1 MFFLA
6 SKLFKS
12 GLYITRSFR
21 HGQCFVWEFSVLA
34 FVETA
39 KINTNS
45 LRNFSWS
52 GNDKVL
58 VFMLC
63 MSSLWI
69 KTLILDN
76 IYIDRSL
83 RVAFVKHILSQ
94 IYSHCIQSCNF
105 RNFLAIAEAFCYMLC
120 FFYPET
126 SNFHNSEKVGPR
138 KLPDL
143 SMNIYHFIIYRLQY
157 TLLIKRP
164 DFGLKFLVTIT
175 PKVQSLKLKANVG
188 MKQVNCSSLF

>member
-1 MFFLA
+1 MLLLLNTFYHRYTAIVFRAVIFETFWQLQ
-6 SKLFKS
+6 KLFV
-12 GLYITRSFR
+12 I
-21 HGQCFVWEFSVLA
+21 
-34 FVETA
+34 
-39 KINTNS
+39 
-45 LRNFSWS
+45 
-52 GNDKVL
+52 
-58 VFMLC
+58 
-63 MSSLWI
+63 
-69 KTLILDN
+69 
-76 IYIDRSL
+76 
-83 RVAFVKHILSQ
+83 
-94 IYSHCIQSCNF
+94 
-105 RNFLAIAEAFCYMLC
+105 CYV

-188 MKQVNCSSLF
+188 MKQVNCSSLFNLFMVTELLLWNRKEI